1 MAWADGRVA
10 EGTGLQNPWSN
21 IPRRFESGFALYM
34 SVAQLAELWSPK
46 PAVGGSIPSRHVY
59 APMAELADA
68 PDLGSGAFSGVR
80 VRLPLGALDK

>member
-1 MAWADGRVA
+1 MVYCI
-10 EGTGLQNPWSN
+10 GLEN
-21 IPRRFESGFALYM
+21 RRTERFREFESLTVRCM
-34 SVAQLAELWSPK
+34 SVAQLVEHWSPK